1 MLDRLA
7 QNAPPLI
14 ILIVGIPIL
23 FFYAIYIVFKFISI
37 LIMGA
42 ESQREARAEAIA
54 AAKAAEW
61 KPTGKTFKKPAASR
75 EWL

>member
-23 FFYAIYIVFKFISI
+23 FFYAIYIVFKFIGI
-37 LIMGA
+37 LIMGT
-42 ESQREARAEAIA
+42 ESQREEKAEAIA

-61 KPTGKTFKKPAASR
+61 KPTGKTFKKPGASQ